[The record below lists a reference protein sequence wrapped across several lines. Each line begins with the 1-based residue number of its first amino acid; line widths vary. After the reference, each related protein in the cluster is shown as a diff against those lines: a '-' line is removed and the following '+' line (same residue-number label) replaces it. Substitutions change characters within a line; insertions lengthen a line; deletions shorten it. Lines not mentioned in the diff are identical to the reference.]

1 MPKLSQT
8 LFVPGS
14 IQATQRK
21 FVAVWALPLTNTNL
35 DPIAEGISS
44 LVASHQPSPGG
55 ALEHSIGVFA
65 SSCRHFVHPP
75 LACQR

>member
-8 LFVPGS
+8 LFVPDS

-21 FVAVWALPLTNTNL
+21 FVAVWVLPLTNINL
-35 DPIAEGISS
+35 GPRAEGISS

-55 ALEHSIGVFA
+55 ALEHSVGIFV
-65 SSCRHFVHPP
+65 SSCRHLAHPP
-75 LACQR
+75 LVCQR